1 MAPSDLLYFYQTV
14 IRPVAEYACFVWHT
28 SLTVDQT
35 DRIEATQRRAVKI
48 IYSDCDMVQLADLPL
63 MADGREQLSRQF
75 FDKIRDVNSCLYH
88 LLPAQAR
95 HSYN

>member
-14 IRPVAEYACFVWHT
+14 IRPVAEYACPFWHT

-35 DRIEATQRRAVKI
+35 DRTEATQRRAVKI

-63 MADGREQLSRQF
+63 MADRREQLSRRF
-75 FDKIRDVNSCLYH
+75 F
-88 LLPAQAR
+88 
-95 HSYN
+95 